1 MKIRYNVT
9 GTERKSL
16 VAAISQELNAP
27 AKYLGMP
34 TAAYEVGNFHID
46 KAGTV
51 TGPDNRDLVAGLCGL
66 HDFKAVS
73 EDYDECPDI
82 DQHHPGRYAAPN
94 VPPTEAM
101 LKHAEAWMEGQPE
114 YEDLKLTEREELGLR
129 RERREDWQGENG
141 MQPSD
146 VPAPEDDTREA
157 ESGGPGRLII
167 EVPLKGFTPEKLD
180 NLTKMLNAKASLLKA
195 ALGAEELPIQIGEET
210 IRFPWFRG
218 DTDGDHAQAY
228 AVLISFFCKTA
239 LKKKRVTAKEKDVE
253 GSPKY
258 AMRCFLLSLGFIGDE
273 YKAARK
279 ILLSKLEGNSSW
291 KNGKRTEVA
300 DDE

>member
-1 MKIRYNVT
+1 MV
-9 GTERKSL
+9 
-16 VAAISQELNAP
+16 
-27 AKYLGMP
+27 
-34 TAAYEVGNFHID
+34 
-46 KAGTV
+46 
-51 TGPDNRDLVAGLCGL
+51 
-66 HDFKAVS
+66 
-73 EDYDECPDI
+73 
-82 DQHHPGRYAAPN
+82 
-94 VPPTEAM
+94 
-101 LKHAEAWMEGQPE
+101 
-114 YEDLKLTEREELGLR
+114 
-129 RERREDWQGENG
+129 
-141 MQPSD
+141 
-146 VPAPEDDTREA
+146 
-157 ESGGPGRLII
+157 
-167 EVPLKGFTPEKLD
+167 
-180 NLTKMLNAKASLLKA
+180 NAKASLLKA

-228 AVLISFFCKTA
+228 AVLISFLCKTA